1 MRRLARR
8 LAWSVGVVWAVV
20 SIAFAVN
27 VLLPGDAARM
37 VAGPQARP
45 ADVARIREQLGL
57 DRPPLVQYARFWTRL
72 VHFGPRATEGEHASC
87 AVLVPLGRSAL
98 HLDFGKS
105 FQMRQPVVDVV
116 ATRMPRTLLLAVAG
130 ILVQLLLGVTTGVI
144 AAVRRGTW
152 IDRVLVG
159 TSLLGISAP
168 TFLIALLLQVTLARE
183 LRWLPLDGYGTGFVE
198 HARCLVLPA
207 LTLGLYGA
215 AYYTRLV
222 RDEMRVLLD
231 ADWVRT
237 ARAKGLPAWRVVTR
251 HALRNALVP
260 VITAIGLDFGA
271 LMGGAIVTETVFRWP
286 GLGELSVKAM
296 LDRDGPVIL
305 ACVIVTSIAIVATN
319 VVVDAVYELL
329 DPRVRDGR
337 GGGTR

>member
-1 MRRLARR
+1 VQRF
-8 LAWSVGVVWAVV
+8 AWSIGVVWAVV

-27 VLLPGDAARM
+27 TLMPGDAARM

-57 DRPPLVQYARFWTRL
+57 DRPPAVQYARFWRRL
-72 VHFGPRATEGEHASC
+72 VHFGPRVTEGEHASC

-130 ILVQLLLGVTTGVI
+130 ILVQLLLGVSTGVI

-183 LRWLPLDGYGTGFVE
+183 LRWLPLDGYGTGLGE

-237 ARAKGLPAWRVVTR
+237 ARAKGLPGWRVVTR
-251 HALRNALVP
+251 HALRNALLPIV
-260 VITAIGLDFGA
+260 TAIGLDFGA

-319 VVVDAVYELL
+319 VVVDVVYGFI
-329 DPRVRDGR
+329 DPRIKGAR
-337 GGGTR
+337 GDGTR